1 MKKFG
6 HTINKPLPALVQLR
20 ANEKYL
26 KDLSRDEFIKR
37 LAYYMSELNVLHPFR
52 EGNGRTIR
60 EFIRELAYVNGYIF
74 DLKDIDPEDMLNA
87 SIKSVFDT
95 TDLEKILD
103 KCLTKRRIR
112 KFLICLFLQM
122 CYNFGKRY

>member
-1 MKKFG
+1 M
-6 HTINKPLPALVQLR
+6 
-20 ANEKYL
+20 
-26 KDLSRDEFIKR
+26 
-37 LAYYMSELNVLHPFR
+37 LHPFR

-122 CYNFGKRY
+122 CYNFCKRY